1 MTVREVCPFHADD
14 DVAGVR
20 VSDEVGWAFTC
31 DRRGH
36 PRPGPYSW
44 LRPPEAPDLGEMNGI
59 AADMG
64 LDVSLPA
71 ALREYRGTWVEY
83 GVLERAF
90 AMANPEDWHFLVD
103 RYSHTA
109 VAAKRYTVS
118 AFLGGVLGR
127 LWRNGVLGGIS
138 GEATGRWSYNRTTGY
153 WALFPEPDHD
163 RRLSWADSGFTVEY
177 VPGQTEV

>member
-14 DVAGVR
+14 DVAGVH
-20 VSDEVGWAFTC
+20 VSDEVGWSFAC
-31 DRRGH
+31 HRRGH

-44 LRPPEAPDLGEMNGI
+44 LRAPEPPDLGEMNGI
-59 AADMG
+59 AAD
-64 LDVSLPA
+64 LELEVSLPA
-71 ALREYRGTWVEY
+71 ALSEYRGTWVEY

-90 AMANPEDWHFLVD
+90 ALANPEDWRFLMD

-109 VAAKRYTVS
+109 VAAKQYTVS

-127 LWRNGVLGGIS
+127 LWRRGLVGGIG
-138 GEATGRWSYNRTTGY
+138 GEATDRWSYNRTTGY
-153 WALFPEPDHD
+153 WALLPEPDHD

>member
-1 MTVREVCPFHADD
+1 
-14 DVAGVR
+14 
-20 VSDEVGWAFTC
+20 
-31 DRRGH
+31 
-36 PRPGPYSW
+36 
-44 LRPPEAPDLGEMNGI
+44 
-59 AADMG
+59 
-64 LDVSLPA
+64 
-71 ALREYRGTWVEY
+71 
-83 GVLERAF
+83 
-90 AMANPEDWHFLVD
+90 MANPEDWHFLVD

-127 LWRNGVLGGIS
+127 LWRNGAVGGIS
-138 GEATGRWSYNRTTGY
+138 GAATGRWSYNRTTGY